1 MTLLDRDLDITPA
14 GRAGLAALLDQPGQ
28 ALIGLD
34 FDGTMAPIVAE
45 PRDARILPA
54 LVPVLARL
62 AGPIGTLAVI
72 TGRPVR
78 EAVTFGALTEV
89 PGIVVLGHYGA
100 ERWADGQ
107 ITAPDAAPSVQR
119 ARQAL
124 PGLLRAAGAPD
135 GTWIEDK
142 QHALAVH
149 TRRTADPQAALE
161 LIRGPLTALAAELDL
176 AAEPGRLVI
185 ELRPGRIDKGA
196 ALVGLVRATSA
207 SSAVYCGD
215 DLGDLAAFA
224 AVRTLRGEGIPG
236 CTVASGSQESPAV
249 AAAADLVVAGPA
261 GIARL
266 LGQIADALDG

>member
-1 MTLLDRDLDITPA
+1 VTLLDRDLDITPA